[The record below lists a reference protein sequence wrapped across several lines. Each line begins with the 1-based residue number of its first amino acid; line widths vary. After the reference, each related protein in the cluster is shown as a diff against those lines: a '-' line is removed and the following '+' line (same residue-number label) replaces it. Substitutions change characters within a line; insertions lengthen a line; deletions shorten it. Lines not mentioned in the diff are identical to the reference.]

1 MPAKLAR
8 AVAFGLGGVIVTALV
23 WGFFS
28 AVLELDVG
36 LLVIA
41 LVGAWV
47 IGGAVA
53 WGAWQGAAH
62 LPSRGVAYLAAGLGL
77 LGWLAGTFV
86 AYLLAM
92 LLLPG
97 STVSFGE
104 RLAALPFADWLGP
117 QIGLLDAVA
126 IAILIMV
133 SWRSAR

>member
-1 MPAKLAR
+1 MPANLLR
-8 AVAFGLGGVIVTALV
+8 AVIFGLGGVVLTAIA

-41 LVGAWV
+41 LVGAWL

-53 WGAWQGAAH
+53 WGAWAGAAH
-62 LPSRGVAYLAAGLGL
+62 LPSGAVDVAAAGLGV

-97 STVSFGE
+97 SSVSFGE
-104 RLAALPFADWLGP
+104 RLAALPFTDWVGQQL
-117 QIGLLDAVA
+117 GLLDAAA
-126 IAILIMV
+126 IAILAVV